1 MASPL
6 RTRAIPQCSACIRG
20 YTWTPFVDSKTAPA
34 TALGQQIRG
43 KKKLANLSG
52 TRPARLLKDV
62 PGYGRR
68 GAIIPV
74 ATGEMRNKFF
84 PRRIA
89 EYVTLPE
96 LRTIKANN
104 IPIARDYA
112 FGKEE
117 LLQEASSNDAGA
129 AGISITPSE
138 PTRAPK
144 KHEVEKLSPDR
155 SLELLEIFVN
165 PRLDFYRQP
174 IIEEKESEEE
184 AHATPKVKERQRTA
198 SSAAA
203 DLLAARMQA
212 PKEPPK
218 PFGPQAIYGSVS
230 THDILV
236 AARAAIAENDEAARV
251 ILAESDI
258 RFMDEEARTE
268 GKVKHVGDF
277 TIEIKVKGAERG
289 VKRTVRVVPQEA

>member
-1 MASPL
+1 M
-6 RTRAIPQCSACIRG
+6 
-20 YTWTPFVDSKTAPA
+20 
-34 TALGQQIRG
+34 GQHVRG

-52 TRPARLLKDV
+52 TRTARLLKDV

-68 GAIIPV
+68 GAIIPI
-74 ATGEMRNKFF
+74 ASGEMRNKFF

-104 IPIARDYA
+104 IPIARDYT

-117 LLQEASSNDAGA
+117 PLPEVATSETGAS
-129 AGISITPSE
+129 GIAINASE
-138 PTRAPK
+138 PTRTPK
-144 KHEVEKLSPDR
+144 KHEVEKLSPER
-155 SLELLEIFVN
+155 SIELLEIFVN

-174 IIEEKESEEE
+174 IIEEKELEEE
-184 AHATPKVKERQRTA
+184 APAAPKIKERQRTA

-218 PFGPQAIYGSVS
+218 PAGPQAIYGSVS
-230 THDILV
+230 TYDILV
-236 AARAAIAENDEAARV
+236 AVRVAIAENDEAARV
-251 ILAESDI
+251 ILAEGDI
-258 RFMDEEARTE
+258 RFMDEEARAE